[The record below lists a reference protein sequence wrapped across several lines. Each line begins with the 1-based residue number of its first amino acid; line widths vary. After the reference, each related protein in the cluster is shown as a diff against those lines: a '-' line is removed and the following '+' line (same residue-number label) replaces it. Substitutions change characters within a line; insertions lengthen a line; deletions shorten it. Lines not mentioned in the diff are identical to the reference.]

1 VTGGR
6 ELDAATLLWT
16 HWQAG
21 SGLDALPSPLRPQD
35 RAAGYAVQATL
46 PAASG
51 RSVVGWKIA
60 ATSEAGQA
68 HIGVS
73 GPLAGRLLSGQIDRD
88 GDLISLAG
96 NRMRVA
102 EPEFA
107 FRFRIDLAPRPAPYT
122 VDEVLAAVD
131 SLHPALEVPN
141 SRFVDF
147 ARAGEAQLLADD
159 ACAHRFV
166 LGLATAADWRAIE
179 LRSHRVAAQVVGTN
193 GRRWSRDGDG
203 TAVLGDPRTAL
214 TWLVNELRGLGLI
227 LEAGQ
232 FVTTGTCM
240 KPLEIEPGDAVT
252 ADFGVLGAVSLRAV
266 D

>member
-1 VTGGR
+1 
-6 ELDAATLLWT
+6 
-16 HWQAG
+16 
-21 SGLDALPSPLRPQD
+21 
-35 RAAGYAVQATL
+35 
-46 PAASG
+46 
-51 RSVVGWKIA
+51 
-60 ATSEAGQA
+60 
-68 HIGVS
+68 
-73 GPLAGRLLSGQIDRD
+73 
-88 GDLISLAG
+88 
-96 NRMRVA
+96 MRVA